1 MKRKLLIYLLN
12 FVGVVIVFLLIIWGL
27 NSWMHSYTK
36 HGETIEVPDI
46 TKVRLDKAIEI
57 LEEGGFRYEVI
68 DSVYRD
74 NFKKMD
80 IVEQDPI
87 GGSFVKKGRRI
98 YLIVNALDK
107 PKVPMPRLT
116 NKSLSLAKVL
126 LKNSGLRLGNIE
138 NKKTTLG
145 DGLVLAQM
153 RNGDTIRPYSLVVKG
168 TAIDLIV
175 SIKTDPTDVFD
186 EFGNLIEP
194 TLSEEPILEE

>member
-12 FVGVVIVFLLIIWGL
+12 IVGVIVALLLIIWGL
-27 NSWMHSYTK
+27 NTWMHSYTR

-46 TKVRLDKAIEI
+46 TKVRLDKAIEM

-74 NFKKMD
+74 NFNKMD

-107 PKVPMPRLT
+107 PKVQMPRLT

-126 LKNSGLRLGNIE
+126 LKNSGLNLGRIE

-153 RNGDTIRPYSLVVKG
+153 LNGDTIKPYTLVVKG
-168 TAIDLIV
+168 ATIDLIV
-175 SIKTDPTDVFD
+175 SIKPDESDQFD
-186 EFGNLIEP
+186 EFGNLIEHNEFDFP
-194 TLSEEPILEE
+194 EE